1 MWFWPA
7 GMLNRAT
14 CKTQM
19 SIKNK
24 KNPEKTKPQMRL
36 IHKGI
41 QTITH
46 SVKKYPKIETF
57 ELRLS
62 WLLPHI

>member
-1 MWFWPA
+1 
-7 GMLNRAT
+7 MLNRAT

-62 WLLPHI
+62 